1 MKHQPAMVRNWVQPS
16 VKSLY
21 GISGCMQPPCVPH
34 QLVAKNVFRL
44 KLLLLTCSIL
54 FFVFFWGLRGQIL
67 GALGSVYIALLVSW
81 TPHMIQRW
89 TWVRAW
95 TRDAVEKWV
104 LWIGSPCLLGCQVG
118 ILLAMC
124 LHVPIAAGTYNWSS
138 LQTYQ
143 LNTALIR
150 LRILKDKTN
159 PV

>member
-1 MKHQPAMVRNWVQPS
+1 MPNHTTPQEIKLFNNQTKPQEIELWVWDFESSLIVSVYNWLTTCSFLKHQPALVRNWVQAS

-21 GISGCMQPPCVPH
+21 GISGCNLHAFHTSWPP
-34 QLVAKNVFRL
+34 KNVFRL

-95 TRDAVEKWV
+95 TRDAVEKWF
-104 LWIGSPCLLGCQVG
+104 
-118 ILLAMC
+118 
-124 LHVPIAAGTYNWSS
+124 YE
-138 LQTYQ
+138 
-143 LNTALIR
+143 
-150 LRILKDKTN
+150 
-159 PV
+159 